1 MAEPMKNK
9 EVPKGVIL
17 VVDDD
22 ASIRALFTDIL
33 ETAGHRVTAVPS
45 AEEALSRL
53 SSGAWDLL
61 LSDVRLPVM
70 DGRALLGRVK
80 ERWPGLPVV
89 MITAFGSIPDAVEA
103 IKLGA
108 SDYLTKPLPSPD
120 ALRMLVDR
128 ILSDKASGPS
138 SQDLPESLVVKDPAF
153 RRVIDLARAVA
164 PRQTTVLIT
173 GESGTGKEVVARLIH
188 DLSPRKSGPFLA
200 VNCAALVRDLL
211 PAELFGHERGAFTG
225 ADKRRT
231 GRFEQASGGTLFL
244 DEVAEI
250 DPTLQVKLL
259 RAIQERIIERVGSS
273 QPIPID
279 VRIIA
284 ATNRNLEEEVAKGRF
299 RDDLYYRLRVF
310 PIPIPPLRERPAD
323 ILPLARHFL
332 SMHRSGDG
340 GASAELTP
348 EAAALIESFRW
359 PGNVRELANVI
370 ERATILSPDGRIRP
384 EHLDLSGSRES
395 SRSDLSTLRDM
406 ERQAVIEALA
416 LEGGNRKRAA
426 KRLGIALRTLQYK
439 IKEFDLTG
447 KV

>member
-310 PIPIPPLRERPAD
+310 PIPIPSLRERPAD